1 MNFVSQS
8 ASPRFNQRF
17 LTVPFSL
24 NLNMQI
30 FVNGEAR
37 EVPESTSMAALVE
50 RMELTGRRIAVE
62 VNEELVSRS
71 EFEQFSLSDGDKIEI
86 IHAVGGG

>member
-1 MNFVSQS
+1 
-8 ASPRFNQRF
+8 
-17 LTVPFSL
+17 
-24 NLNMQI
+24 MQI

-37 EVPESTSMAALVE
+37 EVPEATSMAALVE